1 MERDQ
6 NGENVL
12 RDLADGD
19 LRVLSAVIRDPARG
33 RKASGLDDAT
43 FQLLEIVALAAVDA
57 PPSSWYVHFGN
68 APILD
73 VDKVVA
79 ALVAVAPIVGT
90 PKVVSAAEN
99 ILNATD
105 FVDELE
111 TERP

>member
-1 MERDQ
+1 MEGDQ
-6 NGENVL
+6 SGESAL

-19 LRVLSAVIRDPARG
+19 LRVLSTVIRDPARS

-43 FQLLEIVALAAVDA
+43 LQLLEVVALAAVDA
-57 PPSSWYVHFGN
+57 PQSSWFVHLG
-68 APILD
+68 AEPILEAD
-73 VDKVVA
+73 RVVA
-79 ALVAVAPIVGT
+79 ALIAVAPIVGT

-99 ILNATD
+99 ILAATD